1 MDILQY
7 ILQNFSQNEN
17 FKKFAPVIELA
28 VKNNF
33 DLKKMLNGLDANTL
47 LPLLSALF
55 AAPAAAGAKTAA
67 VRAETPLAPV
77 SSVADRDISY
87 CLNRYFS
94 AGAN

>member
-33 DLKKMLNGLDANTL
+33 DMKK
-47 LPLLSALF
+47 
-55 AAPAAAGAKTAA
+55 
-67 VRAETPLAPV
+67 
-77 SSVADRDISY
+77 
-87 CLNRYFS
+87 C
-94 AGAN
+94 